1 MIDRVGFLERIG
13 AFNAMILGCSDYEAP
28 VRKSFSNVMEALLSD
43 LDLDQS
49 LTKFKKLD
57 LCTTHGSRRRVN
69 SVEKMS
75 NDEFDEDDVSD
86 VINGIVEAGDGE
98 LAASLLTPASDDVPS
113 LIQIERKSVKDL
125 TEFVHQFKIQETPQ
139 EDVLDS
145 ILEDIISSVSDPGLV
160 ETIDCY

>member
-1 MIDRVGFLERIG
+1 MSSADSSSGTLVSI
-13 AFNAMILGCSDYEAP
+13 
-28 VRKSFSNVMEALLSD
+28 NVLYLIFKLL
-43 LDLDQS
+43 Q
-49 LTKFKKLD
+49 LD

-113 LIQIERKSVKDL
+113 LIQAEIYLRSR
-125 TEFVHQFKIQETPQ
+125 
-139 EDVLDS
+139 
-145 ILEDIISSVSDPGLV
+145 
-160 ETIDCY
+160 